1 MLGIETIFHNVLC
14 LSKAKG
20 TDINMETKFYNSKNA
35 PKPNKPIHLGAVGLI
50 INHNKILLEKRK
62 DSERWAFIGGGMK
75 MEESLEDCVKREVF
89 EETGLKAQNIKLL
102 NVFSSPYRIAA
113 YPDGNIVRIV
123 TALFY
128 VEVSEFQTMACS
140 EESKEIKFFN
150 KDEIEKLDLAET
162 HLDIWEYMKSH
173 IF

>member
-1 MLGIETIFHNVLC
+1 
-14 LSKAKG
+14 
-20 TDINMETKFYNSKNA
+20 
-35 PKPNKPIHLGAVGLI
+35 
-50 INHNKILLEKRK
+50 
-62 DSERWAFIGGGMK
+62 